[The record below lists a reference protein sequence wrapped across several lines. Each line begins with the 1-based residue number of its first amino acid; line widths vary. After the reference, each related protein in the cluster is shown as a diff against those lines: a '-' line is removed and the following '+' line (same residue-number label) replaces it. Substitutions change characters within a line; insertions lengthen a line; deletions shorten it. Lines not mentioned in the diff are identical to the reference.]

1 MNSLSWPGPEPLEV
15 TTLCRSTAARKN
27 ARARGSLVKPNCPK
41 LSKAMCLCQ
50 VRIAMIAMTSPRTH
64 VLACWL
70 RLWALE
76 LGPHIVASGF
86 IPSSRGMGSLLL
98 RVFISGFFSWPRS
111 FLLEGYGCIL
121 ENPMGPIL
129 YREVYRLIAKIPN
142 AQSPIDIHVCV
153 S

>member
-98 RVFISGFFSWPRS
+98 RVFISGFFLGLEVSCWRATVAFLKTQWVQS
-111 FLLEGYGCIL
+111 FTEKCI
-121 ENPMGPIL
+121 
-129 YREVYRLIAKIPN
+129 
-142 AQSPIDIHVCV
+142 D
-153 S
+153 